1 MFPTLDLN
9 WTGEAL
15 AADETRTIDMRNTSA
30 DTPPRVEPHIRFS
43 EISKVFAGP
52 NGETFRA
59 LDNVNLSIGKSEFF
73 TLLGPSGC
81 GKTTLLR
88 MLAGFID
95 PTSGEI
101 TIDGKNQIGTAPNA
115 RPVNTVFQSYALF
128 PHMTVTDNIAFGLRM
143 LGWPRAEIAKR
154 IEEVITLVR
163 LEAFSDRKPSQL
175 SGGQQQRVALA
186 RALAP
191 KPKVLLLDEP
201 LSALDLKLRKE
212 MQVEMT
218 RIRMGTETTF
228 LFVTHDQE
236 EALTMSDRIAVMS
249 AGRVQQVGTPDQIY
263 YTPATRF
270 VADFIGEMNFL
281 DAVAVSHR
289 TARLKACDTSI
300 DVAAGT
306 TLVPGAPCTLAIR
319 PEFCRVTDASA
330 DAKGQLSGH
339 VRRRIFSGAHT
350 TLMIELAGG
359 QTITCR
365 LNGEDGKADTH
376 FTGSAVTV
384 DLPAAHLLAI
394 AP

>member
-1 MFPTLDLN
+1 MTQS
-9 WTGEAL
+9 
-15 AADETRTIDMRNTSA
+15 AAA
-30 DTPPRVEPHIRFS
+30 PHIRFNA
-43 EISKVFAGP
+43 ISKIFYGTH
-52 NGETFRA
+52 GEEFRA
-59 LDNVNLSIGKSEFF
+59 LDNVNLAINKSEFF

-95 PTSGEI
+95 PTSGEV
-101 TIDGKNQIGTAPNA
+101 TLDGKNLIGTTPNA

-128 PHMTVTDNIAFGLRM
+128 PHMTVTENISFGLRM
-143 LGWPRAEIAKR
+143 LGWPKAEIAR
-154 IEEVITLVR
+154 RVDEVVALVR
-163 LEAFSDRKPSQL
+163 LETFAGRKPSQL

-218 RIRMGTETTF
+218 RIRKGTETTF

-249 AGRVQQVGTPDQIY
+249 AGRIQQVGTPDQIY

-270 VADFIGEMNFL
+270 VAGFIGEMNFF
-281 DAVAVSHR
+281 DAIGISTR
-289 TARLKACDTSI
+289 MARLKGFATPI
-300 DVAAGT
+300 AVA
-306 TLVPGAPCTLAIR
+306 PGVALAPGVPCTLAIR
-319 PEFCRVTDASA
+319 PEFCRVAETSKG
-330 DAKGQLSGH
+330 AKAPLSGH
-339 VRRRIFSGAHT
+339 VRQRVFSGAHT
-350 TLMIELAGG
+350 TLIVELTGG
-359 QTITCR
+359 LTVHCR
-365 LNGEDGKADTH
+365 LNGEGGKTDSH
-376 FTGSAVTV
+376 LVGSAVSV
-384 DLPAAHLLAI
+384 DLPATHLLAI